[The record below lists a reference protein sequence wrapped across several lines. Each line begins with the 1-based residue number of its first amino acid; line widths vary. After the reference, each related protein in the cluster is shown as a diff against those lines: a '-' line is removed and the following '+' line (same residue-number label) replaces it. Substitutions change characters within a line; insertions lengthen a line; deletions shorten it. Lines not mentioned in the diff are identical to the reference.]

1 MTTALTYTI
10 ETEEELNGLWIAEVI
25 EIPGAMVYGVSA
37 QDAICK
43 VQALALRVLAERLE
57 EGEEAPEL
65 LAVSFQT
72 A

>member
-25 EIPGAMVYGVSA
+25 EIPGAIVYGVST
-37 QDAICK
+37 QGAIGK

-57 EGEEAPEL
+57 QGEAPDL
-65 LAVSFQT
+65 LTVSFRT
-72 A
+72 T